1 MQSIEVS
8 YSLPCLKQVEL
19 FRMQLVVVRYPL
31 IFNTV
36 MTDAEHRGIGNQD
49 KRYLKFS
56 AFNKGA
62 TSDMSNVS

>member
-1 MQSIEVS
+1 
-8 YSLPCLKQVEL
+8 
-19 FRMQLVVVRYPL
+19 MQLVVVRYPL